1 MDKMPWSE
9 CRHII
14 DHSGSPD
21 VEPILR
27 TGLRKAF
34 CPSGT
39 NPGHLIK
46 RNVFEDE
53 DEHDDDEHEEE
64 DERTRPSEQNRK
76 PESHSPG
83 ASET

>member
-1 MDKMPWSE
+1 M
-9 CRHII
+9 
-14 DHSGSPD
+14 
-21 VEPILR
+21 
-27 TGLRKAF
+27 
-34 CPSGT
+34 
-39 NPGHLIK
+39 IK

-53 DEHDDDEHEEE
+53 HDDDEYE